1 GKRRDGALRS
11 LAEIE
16 ESERDLADR
25 LETFARRI
33 GLREPVGVDSL
44 QWLLERI
51 RRWQEA
57 NDAAHG
63 AFAAAETA
71 RTQLVAQLGSI
82 GEKLERYGYAGPE
95 TLGDARDRVRSLQA
109 RYEAWRDASRL
120 RAAGEEELRRR
131 RGEIADAEE

>member
-1 GKRRDGALRS
+1 IGVAALVAGRRGPNSDRDAIVHQFREVKLAEPAWSHEEVLLRLRELERDRARADAGLERGKRRDGALRS

-71 RTQLVAQLGSI
+71 RTQLVAQ
-82 GEKLERYGYAGPE
+82 
-95 TLGDARDRVRSLQA
+95 
-109 RYEAWRDASRL
+109 
-120 RAAGEEELRRR
+120 
-131 RGEIADAEE
+131 